1 MGAMELSPHAVSA
14 ASFKTVK
21 KGYDPDEVR
30 SFLVQVSGTL
40 ESSQQQATA
49 MEARARA
56 AIAKLQE
63 MANSHPPAAE
73 PASPASSAAGLVVAP
88 EEAETISRTLLLAQ
102 RTADLTV
109 AEARNESESIRTF
122 AEAEAAAVLEQAQ
135 AVAARLLDEARSEAR
150 RTKDEE
156 VQRAENEVQALLAR
170 RDFLLGDVEH
180 LERHVGAQRERLR
193 EASVAL
199 LDLVE
204 RVPGGLGEMRRP
216 LLSASGQEPDESASS
231 SAVPADMVESDVGQ
245 QEAEYESATDDD
257 TADFDGIDDSAADD
271 ADDADERE
279 PVGVAPIDPTPISGV
294 LPFALGDMRGDD
306 SR

>member
-1 MGAMELSPHAVSA
+1 MEISPHAVSA

-30 SFLVQVSGTL
+30 SFLSEVAGSL

-63 MANSHPPAAE
+63 MANSHPPAAGSS
-73 PASPASSAAGLVVAP
+73 SPASAAAGLAVGP
-88 EEAETISRTLLLAQ
+88 DEAETISRTLILAQ

-109 AEARNESESIRTF
+109 AEAQTEAESIRSS
-122 AEAEAAAVLEQAQ
+122 AAADAATVLEEAQ
-135 AVAARLLDEARSEAR
+135 AMATKLLDEARSDAR
-150 RTKDEE
+150 RTKDDE

-216 LLSASGQEPDESASS
+216 LLSASGQESDESTNS
-231 SAVPADMVESDVGQ
+231 SAVPADMVEADDLVEDPEFDPTTG
-245 QEAEYESATDDD
+245 DD
-257 TADFDGIDDSAADD
+257 TWDDGDLDEIAAHEVTD
-271 ADDADERE
+271 RK
-279 PVGVAPIDPTPISGV
+279 PVGAAPLDPTPISGV
-294 LPFALGDMRGDD
+294 LPFALGDMGGDD